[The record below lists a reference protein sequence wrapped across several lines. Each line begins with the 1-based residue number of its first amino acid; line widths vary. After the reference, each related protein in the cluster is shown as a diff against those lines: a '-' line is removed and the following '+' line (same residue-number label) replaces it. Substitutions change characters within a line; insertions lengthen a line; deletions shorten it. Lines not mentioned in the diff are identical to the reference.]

1 MNREELK
8 NQLTEIY
15 YEVFDDASIIL
26 KDSMTAD
33 DIEGW
38 DSLTHLRLIM
48 QIEKT
53 YEIKFST
60 AQIKK
65 MDNVGRLI
73 DTIEELKA
81 KQEI

>member
-1 MNREELK
+1 MNREEIK

-15 YEVFDDASIIL
+15 HEVFDDASIIL

>member
-15 YEVFDDASIIL
+15 HEVFDDASIIL

-53 YEIKFST
+53 YEIKF
-60 AQIKK
+60 
-65 MDNVGRLI
+65 VGRG
-73 DTIEELKA
+73 TERRKKKGWKEKGRERLKS
-81 KQEI
+81 KYY